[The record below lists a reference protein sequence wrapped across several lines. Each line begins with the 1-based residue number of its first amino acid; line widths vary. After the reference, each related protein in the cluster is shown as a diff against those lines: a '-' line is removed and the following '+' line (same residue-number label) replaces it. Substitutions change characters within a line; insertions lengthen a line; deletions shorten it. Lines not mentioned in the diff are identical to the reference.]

1 MLLMFRVKNFASF
14 KDEVVLDMR
23 AMSYKDMK
31 EHVIERGNSK
41 ALKTMAVFGKNA
53 SGKSNLISAIFYF
66 KSFIYNQ
73 FFNHEPDESDNNKIG
88 RVLNVKRNRFRLSE
102 QESKESEFEILF
114 NHKDNIYQYGFIVA
128 DMPDEKSYVIKEEWL
143 LYNDKTVFERDKNK
157 LTFGKKYLSE
167 LTKIE
172 KCRDDRLYIGVLD
185 YFATGTVK
193 EIVDSFKEYL
203 KNGLNIHFELFLEAS
218 VKGVVSNVSY
228 SRRLIE
234 DPEYRNEIEKF
245 IRFADVGIEGLS
257 IRNSSDDGEDDSV
270 EVYTI
275 HNVYDE
281 KGEIVGQEEFEMSME
296 SSGTIRYFSF
306 IQYVLNIMEEG
317 GTFIVDEMSARLHPI
332 LVKFI
337 VDLFQSEKNKN
348 AQLIFTTHDV
358 GLMDRRQFRRDEIAF
373 VDKDRKGV
381 SSFYTLADIR
391 VRSDASFAKDY
402 MAGKYGAVP
411 VLDSKVAEGLVSE

>member
-14 KDEVVLDMR
+14 KDEVILDMR

-193 EIVDSFKEYL
+193 GIVDSFKEYL

-257 IRNSSDDGEDDSV
+257 IRNSAEDGEDDSV

-281 KGEIVGQEEFEMSME
+281 KGEIVGHEEFEMSME
-296 SSGTIRYFSF
+296 SSGTIRYFHF
-306 IQYVLNIMEEG
+306 FNMY
-317 GTFIVDEMSARLHPI
+317 
-332 LVKFI
+332 
-337 VDLFQSEKNKN
+337 
-348 AQLIFTTHDV
+348 
-358 GLMDRRQFRRDEIAF
+358 
-373 VDKDRKGV
+373 
-381 SSFYTLADIR
+381 
-391 VRSDASFAKDY
+391 
-402 MAGKYGAVP
+402 
-411 VLDSKVAEGLVSE
+411 